1 MHGPTEAKM
10 KCRFGCVKSNL
21 FYGPEPCFAKLVL
34 LEAVKKSSIF
44 GNIKESM
51 TISKIKTKRDIK
63 KSSIFG
69 NIKESMTI
77 SKTKTKRDTKKSSIS
92 KKIKESMTF
101 SKYNIKKYNIIKKSN
116 HFFLSPYINPQS
128 GTSILFAP

>member
-1 MHGPTEAKM
+1 MF
-10 KCRFGCVKSNL
+10 CL
-21 FYGPEPCFAKLVL
+21 KLVL
-34 LEAVKKSSIF
+34 LEAV
-44 GNIKESM
+44 
-51 TISKIKTKRDIK
+51 K

-116 HFFLSPYINPQS
+116 YFFLSPYTNPQS
-128 GTSILFAP
+128 GTSILFAPYIKWNTLALAVKSIGNRPNAFWAGASGQF